1 MMSDETP
8 LTPEVLVPR
17 IGDYLVEKGI
27 ITTDDLENALALQKQ
42 MRLTNKSAFLGQV
55 LIDMKVID
63 RTTLDKAVTE
73 QALALRAALLDSNAQ
88 LERRVQ
94 QRTAELEQAL
104 HKLSE
109 LSDLKANFI
118 ANVSHELRTPL
129 THLKGYLELLAG
141 GDLGIVNEDQL
152 QALEVMQRASERL
165 EHLIDDL
172 ILFSTSEQNEL
183 ELRFEPFQ
191 MQTLFNQIVN
201 SSHQKAADRQVELA
215 VDCAESLP
223 AIMADPEKI
232 NWVLSQLV
240 DNAIKF
246 TPSGGRVTL
255 QALQND
261 NFARI
266 SILDTGIGIP
276 EDRLAEIFEPFH
288 QLDSSSTR
296 RYGGTGL
303 GLALVKKIIEAHG
316 AVINVQSEEG
326 HGSTFEFILPYSS
339 L

>member
-1 MMSDETP
+1 MSDETP

-27 ITTDDLENALALQKQ
+27 ISINDLENALALQKQ
-42 MRLTNKSAFLGQV
+42 MRLTNKSAYLGQV

-63 RTTLDKAVTE
+63 RSTLDKAVTE

-141 GDLGIVNEDQL
+141 GDLGTVNEDQL

-215 VDCAESLP
+215 VNCAESLP
-223 AIMADPEKI
+223 TIMADPEKI

-266 SILDTGIGIP
+266 SIIDTGIGIP
-276 EDRLAEIFEPFH
+276 ENRLAEIFEPFH